1 MARKPSQGNALQELK
16 TALKNK
22 ELGRLYFFHGEETF
36 LLNHYLVQMKKQ
48 LLDPLTE
55 SFNFHRLNNETFDIR
70 DFADAVENLP
80 MMAENTFVQVDDIDL
95 FKMNEGDR
103 TKMTEILADIPDY
116 CTVVF
121 TYLTAQWKPD
131 KRLKKLWEA
140 VDENGTVVEFAKQD
154 QRDLIAWVT
163 RHFLARQKRISTDLC
178 AYLIEI
184 TGGTMTTL
192 SGEIDKIASY
202 AVGDEIRLRT
212 DSGATMYVTV
222 SAVCDNYVN
231 NYAYIHPDTYTQ
243 QLGGAAEYQTLFL
256 HAHEGADPYEEGAK
270 LADDEDV
277 SRVSVNEASR
287 EQVLQMLSR
296 LDYLVVIVVVCAG
309 ALAFI
314 VLYNLTNINITERI
328 REIATIKVLGFYRK
342 ETASYVFREIYILA
356 ALGGLAG
363 VLLGKALH
371 AFVMAQVQI
380 DAVYFPCIIH
390 SMTYVYAVALTIGF
404 TVLISMAMRGR
415 LHKIDMAE
423 SLKSV
428 E

>member
-131 KRLKKLWEA
+131 KRLKKLWET

-163 RHFLARQKRISTDLC
+163 RHFLARQKRITTDLC
-178 AYLIEI
+178 AYLIDI
-184 TGGTMTTL
+184 TGGTMTAL
-192 SGEIDKIASY
+192 SGEIDKICAYSG
-202 AVGDEIRLRT
+202 ADEIRKT
-212 DSGATMYVTV
+212 D
-222 SAVCDNYVN
+222 
-231 NYAYIHPDTYTQ
+231 
-243 QLGGAAEYQTLFL
+243 
-256 HAHEGADPYEEGAK
+256 
-270 LADDEDV
+270 
-277 SRVSVNEASR
+277 
-287 EQVLQMLSR
+287 
-296 LDYLVVIVVVCAG
+296 
-309 ALAFI
+309 
-314 VLYNLTNINITERI
+314 
-328 REIATIKVLGFYRK
+328 
-342 ETASYVFREIYILA
+342 
-356 ALGGLAG
+356 
-363 VLLGKALH
+363 
-371 AFVMAQVQI
+371 I
-380 DAVYFPCIIH
+380 DAVTEPVLDAVVFQ
-390 SMTYVYAVALTIGF
+390 MTDLLSAGRYDQALAKLQQLLKMQQEPLAILGAVGGHFRRISTARTLLDHGQNASQLQKLCAPMPDFAARKTMDAARRF
-404 TVLISMAMRGR
+404 RPEFCRKAARLVMETDYRMKTSFDDSERLLELLILQLAQEAGNG
-415 LHKIDMAE
+415 
-423 SLKSV
+423 
-428 E
+428 